1 MSETF
6 VASLRSSLI
15 VVLFALTGCATRHVF
30 FDDFNYA
37 KPEDVAQHGWI
48 IRTETGWPGVAG
60 SSWGA
65 ASISIDDGILRMT
78 SQTDGTGAN
87 TRQSQI
93 CQQRK
98 FLEGTYGARVR
109 FSDQPA
115 SGPNG
120 DQIVQSFYAIS
131 PLKAPMDPDYSED
144 DFEYLPNGGWGHSG
158 PTIFV
163 TTWETFQLEPWI
175 ADNIDNAKGIALGG
189 WHTLVAQVGNGV
201 VRYFLDGAQLAEHG
215 GKFYPE
221 SLMSINFNL
230 WFTREGLIPG
240 NEMRQW
246 TEDIDWVYF
255 RGGRVQTP
263 SAVEAAVADFR
274 RRGLHF
280 RDTVPESGLV
290 SPCNF

>member
-1 MSETF
+1 MNDKF
-6 VASLRSSLI
+6 AVFLRSSLL
-15 VVLFALTGCATRHVF
+15 LFALSGCATRHVL

-60 SSWGA
+60 SAWGKESM
-65 ASISIDDGILRMT
+65 SIVEGSILRMT
-78 SQTDGTGAN
+78 STTDGTGAN
-87 TRQSQI
+87 TRQAQI

-98 FLEGTYGARVR
+98 FLEGTYAARVR
-109 FSDQPA
+109 YYDQPA

-131 PLKAPMDPDYSED
+131 PQKAPMDPDYSED
-144 DFEYLPNGGWGHSG
+144 DFEYLPNGGWGHTG
-158 PTIFV
+158 ATMFV

-175 ADNIDNAKGIALGG
+175 ADNVDNAKAGALGG
-189 WHTLVAQVGNGV
+189 WHTLVAQVGNGL
-201 VRYFLDGAQLAEHG
+201 VRYFIDGQQLAEHG

-221 SLMSINFNL
+221 SMMSINFNL

-240 NEMRQW
+240 NETRQW
-246 TEDIDWVYF
+246 SEDIDWVYF
-255 RGGRVQTP
+255 RGGRVQSP
-263 SAVEAAVADFR
+263 QSVEAAIADFR
-274 RRGLHF
+274 RRSIAF
-280 RDTVPESGLV
+280 KDTVPATGLT